1 MSSSET
7 TPDRTPQPYTIVPD
21 IQVPDPTAD
30 EIDLAGQSW
39 VMATVIEDDDLMFGG
54 KPLCDWYEEDRRALS
69 SCIDEQQTRGR
80 TRERAHI
87 ESHHHDKP
95 HHQHQPKHERHHSRQ
110 VNERAA
116 SRPSRD

>member
-7 TPDRTPQPYTIVPD
+7 TPDRTPQPRTIIPD
-21 IQVPDPTAD
+21 INVPDPTAD

-69 SCIDEQQTRGR
+69 SCIDEEQTRGR
-80 TRERAHI
+80 PRERAHI
-87 ESHHHDKP
+87 ESHHHDKAHH
-95 HHQHQPKHERHHSRQ
+95 HHQVKHERK

-116 SRPSRD
+116 SCPARD